1 MKPEKILKK
10 HTPEILQKRGVVTVG
25 LGNKWTGGKD
35 TGKVALVVGVKQKLP
50 ISLLA
55 VEDVIPTE
63 VKGLVT
69 DVWQVGEIKLLNE
82 IDRKSRIRPAPGG
95 VSIGNVIVTAGTF
108 GCLVYKGGQPFIL
121 SNNHVL
127 AAVNKAEIG
136 SSIVQP
142 GTYDGGTLNDEIAK
156 LSEFIEIKILGVSG
170 CGIAKSI
177 TAICNFLAQLFKR
190 RTRVIA
196 LAGLEGNTVD
206 CAIAKPNTEQD
217 VTDNILEIGIPIGE
231 AEPVVGM
238 KVKKS
243 GRSSGLTH
251 GEVIQVGVTANVQV
265 GEGKIAMFT
274 DQFAMGGDMSEPG
287 DSGSDII
294 TDGDFFKEG
303 DAGSILVA
311 EDGTIVG
318 LLFAGSDM
326 LTLANRWTNVKAK
339 LGLD

>member
-1 MKPEKILKK
+1 MKPEKLLKK
-10 HTPEILQKRGVVTVG
+10 YTPEILQKRGVVTVG
-25 LGNKWTGGKD
+25 LGTKWTGGKN
-35 TGKVALVVGVKQKLP
+35 TGKEALVVGVKEKLP
-50 ISLLA
+50 VSLLA
-55 VEDVIPTE
+55 AEDVIPTE

-69 DVWQVGEIKLLNE
+69 DIWQVGEIKLLNE

-177 TAICNFLAQLFKR
+177 TAICNFLARLFKR
-190 RTRVIA
+190 DTKLVPIG
-196 LAGLEGNTVD
+196 GLEGNTVD
-206 CAIAKPNTEQD
+206 CAIAKPNKDTD
-217 VTDNILEIGIPIGE
+217 VDETILEVGWISGKE
-231 AEPVVGM
+231 MEPVVGM

-251 GEVIQVGVTANVQV
+251 GEVMQVGVTANVQV

-274 DQFAMGGDMSEPG
+274 DQFAMGAMSEPG
-287 DSGSDII
+287 DSGSV
-294 TDGDFFKEG
+294 
-303 DAGSILVA
+303 ILT
-311 EDGTIVG
+311 EDNKPTG
-318 LLFAGSDM
+318 LLFAGSDT
-326 LTLANRWTNVKAK
+326 LTLANRWTNVKTK
-339 LGLD
+339 LRLD

>member
-10 HTPEILQKRGVVTVG
+10 YTLNILQKKGVVTVG

-69 DVWQVGEIKLLNE
+69 DVWQVGEIKLLNQE
-82 IDRKSRIRPAPGG
+82 PDRKKRWRPAPGG

-108 GCLVYKGGQPFIL
+108 GCLVYKGGQLFIL

-127 AAVNKAEIG
+127 AAVNEAEIG

-156 LSEFIEIKILGVSG
+156 LYEFVEIKILGVSG

-177 TAICNFLAQLFKR
+177 ASLCNFLARLFKR
-190 RTRVIA
+190 DTKLVPIG
-196 LAGLEGNTVD
+196 GLEGNTVD
-206 CAIAKPNTEQD
+206 CAIAKPNQD
-217 VTDNILEIGIPIGE
+217 DDVENTILEVGLISGE
-231 AEPVVGM
+231 TEPVVGM

-251 GEVIQVGVTANVQV
+251 GEVLQVGVTANVQV
-265 GEGKIAMFT
+265 GEGRIAMFT
-274 DQFAMGGDMSEPG
+274 DQFAMGAMSEPG
-287 DSGSDII
+287 DSGSV
-294 TDGDFFKEG
+294 
-303 DAGSILVA
+303 ILT
-311 EDGTIVG
+311 EDTKLTG
-318 LLFAGSDM
+318 LLFAGSDT
-326 LTLANRWTNVKAK
+326 LTLANRWTNVKTK